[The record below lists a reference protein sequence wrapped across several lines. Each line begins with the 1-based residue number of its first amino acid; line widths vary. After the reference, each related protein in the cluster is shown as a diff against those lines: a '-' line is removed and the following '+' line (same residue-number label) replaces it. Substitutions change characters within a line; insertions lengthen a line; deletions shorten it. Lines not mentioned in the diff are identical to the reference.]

1 MTQLKLVNPAVVRE
15 AMKLQRAQL
24 VEEAT
29 KIGIEEFPGLVNMLG
44 TYDMICDDVD
54 RILCAMPAAPERTT
68 HEAADQ
74 LDQLAAAGC
83 IIAALV
89 RQLDSHG
96 AIVPY
101 LPNLP
106 PGQQSAA
113 TRMLAGAGLDCNGRR
128 MRAYVVPS
136 PAPKE
141 SGGVGATPSAEAVEA
156 FLLTPKAA
164 AQPDVTLIRASDHP
178 TVGGLL
184 GALFGAPAEPL
195 PGRWGQ
201 QHSAPVPEGL
211 LGLGTRGHEPL
222 TPGPTLAEVQA
233 DRDYERRRAN
243 EAIAQLHDT
252 RRELA
257 ALRVRVA
264 DGGKVVKA

>member
-83 IIAALV
+83 IIAALA
-89 RQLDSHG
+89 RQLDSYG

-128 MRAYVVPS
+128 MRVCVVPS
-136 PAPKE
+136 PAVQDA
-141 SGGVGATPSAEAVEA
+141 GGVGATPSAEAVEA
-156 FLLTPKAA
+156 FLVAPKVDDA
-164 AQPDVTLIRASDHP
+164 
-178 TVGGLL
+178 GLS
-184 GALFGAPAEPL
+184 
-195 PGRWGQ
+195 GRWGHR
-201 QHSAPVPEGL
+201 HSAPIPEGL
-211 LGLGTRGHEPL
+211 AGLGARGQEPVA
-222 TPGPTLAEVQA
+222 PGPTLAEVQA
-233 DRDYERRRAN
+233 DRDYERQRAN
-243 EAIAQLHDT
+243 AAIAQLHDA

-257 ALRVRVA
+257 ALRARVA
-264 DGGKVVKA
+264 DGGKVVKG